1 MSDAGDDTP
10 KIHIDSDWKEEA
22 RREKERIA
30 EETQEA
36 DHGPLPDPTFPELV
50 QMILMQALIGI
61 NGMQTPD
68 GRTLPP
74 DLEVA
79 KHHIDLLSLL
89 AQKTK
94 GNLTDEEQQMLDA
107 ALYELRMRFVHAV
120 KAQAAGGTPGPA

>member
-1 MSDAGDDTP
+1 MADAAGDTP

-22 RREKERIA
+22 KREKERIA
-30 EETQEA
+30 EEVKET
-36 DHGPLPDPTFPELV
+36 DHGPLPEPSFPELV
-50 QMILMQALIGI
+50 QMILMQALIGM

-68 GRTLPP
+68 GRTLQP
-74 DLEVA
+74 DIEVA

-94 GNLTDEEQQMLDA
+94 GNLTDEEQQLMDA

-120 KAQAAGGTPGPA
+120 NAQGTGGTPGPA